1 MALSLSFVPDGNR
14 RWAQERNKNTLEG
27 HVAWSDKIKEIVK
40 WLHKNS
46 SEIDECVFWCLSRS
60 NLERDQAELD
70 GIFYLLKH
78 YFDTMRSN
86 LIKHQIAFLALW
98 EIHLLP
104 DDIQEV
110 ITQLEEETQ
119 HFVEKKRLGFGLAYD
134 HDYDLIRAT
143 REVCRRY
150 PGIED
155 PKEIERR
162 IRTDGGYA
170 RGMRDPDIL
179 VRTGAK
185 KWHRTSG
192 AFMGRETE
200 IHFTET
206 LWPDFSLDTLQKI
219 IEWAQA
225 KVHTHGL

>member
-14 RWAQERNKNTLEG
+14 RWAKAKNQNTIQW
-27 HVAWSDKIKEIVK
+27 HTAWAKKIEEITK
-40 WLHKNS
+40 WLNTNI
-46 SEIDECVFWCLSRS
+46 EVDECVFWCLSRS

-78 YFDTMRSN
+78 YFESMKRN
-86 LIKHQIAFLALW
+86 LVENQIAFLALW
-98 EIHLLP
+98 ETHLLP
-104 DDIQEV
+104 DNIQKT
-110 ITQLEEETQ
+110 IHDLEETTKA
-119 HFVEKKRLGFGLAYD
+119 FITRRRLGFGLGYD
-134 HDYDLIRAT
+134 RDYDLIRAT
-143 REVCRRY
+143 QKVLQKY
-150 PGIED
+150 PEIND
-155 PKEIERR
+155 PKEIEQL
-162 IRTDGGYA
+162 IRTEGGYA

-219 IEWAQA
+219 IEWAQE